1 LSVVNDG
8 PETQTKVSHFV
19 WAGAGF
25 IPAQKAMPAAITTSG
40 RIYFSNG
47 QPTTDIVGTAIMKQ
61 LGRILNRVI
70 DGLTYL
76 TGWTAALCLV
86 AAAIIVT
93 EAVVVRKILG
103 ISTIWQIEASV
114 ILLIFVVFAGA
125 PFVQKNEHHLNVDLV
140 IIHLPPRTREIL
152 LIMVSILSCFIAAI
166 LAWYAWPMWW
176 EAVVGNQHSESLWG
190 PPLWIPYFFLPL
202 GMTLLFLQYI
212 VYIRD
217 KIVNLKKGDITE
229 EAERFE
235 LKDINISDTKK
246 DT

>member
-1 LSVVNDG
+1 
-8 PETQTKVSHFV
+8 
-19 WAGAGF
+19 
-25 IPAQKAMPAAITTSG
+25 M
-40 RIYFSNG
+40 
-47 QPTTDIVGTAIMKQ
+47 
-61 LGRILNRVI
+61 
-70 DGLTYL
+70 TYL

-93 EAVVVRKILG
+93 EGVVVRKILG

-114 ILLIFVVFAGA
+114 FLLIFVVFAGA

-140 IIHLPPRTREIL
+140 IIHLPPRIREIV
-152 LIMVSILSCFIAAI
+152 LIIVSIISCLMAAV

-176 EAVVGNQHSESLWG
+176 EAAVGNHHTESLWG

-212 VYIRD
+212 VYICD
-217 KIVNLKKGDITE
+217 KIVNLKKGAITE
-229 EAERFE
+229 EVERFE
-235 LKDINISDTKK
+235 LKDIDLPKTQK

>member
-1 LSVVNDG
+1 
-8 PETQTKVSHFV
+8 
-19 WAGAGF
+19 
-25 IPAQKAMPAAITTSG
+25 
-40 RIYFSNG
+40 
-47 QPTTDIVGTAIMKQ
+47 MKQ
-61 LGRILNRVI
+61 LGRLLTLVI

-86 AAAIIVT
+86 GAALIVT

-114 ILLIFVVFAGA
+114 FLLILVVFAGA

-140 IIHLPPRTREIL
+140 IIHLAPRTREIT
-152 LIMVSILSCFIAAI
+152 LIIVSIISCLIAAV

-176 EAVVGNQHSESLWG
+176 ETVVGNQHSESLWG
-190 PPLWIPYFFLPL
+190 PPLWIPYLFLPL

-212 VYIRD
+212 VYIRN

-229 EAERFE
+229 AAKRFE
-235 LKDINISDTKK
+235 IKDIEITKK
-246 DT
+246 QEKSQ

>member
-1 LSVVNDG
+1 
-8 PETQTKVSHFV
+8 
-19 WAGAGF
+19 
-25 IPAQKAMPAAITTSG
+25 
-40 RIYFSNG
+40 
-47 QPTTDIVGTAIMKQ
+47 MKK
-61 LGRILNRVI
+61 LGRILNRII

-86 AAAIIVT
+86 SAAIIVT
-93 EAVVVRKILG
+93 EAVLVRKILG

-114 ILLIFVVFAGA
+114 YLLMFTVFAGA

-140 IIHLPPRTREIL
+140 IIHLSPRTREIV
-152 LIMVSILSCFIAAI
+152 LIIVSIITCLLAAL

-176 EAVVGNQHSESLWG
+176 EAVVRNEHSESLWG

-212 VYIRD
+212 VGIRD

-229 EAERFE
+229 EAKRFE
-235 LKDINISDTKK
+235 LKDIDISKTNGTMGNTK
-246 DT
+246 